1 MILLL
6 LLLLAVHG
14 GWLVFCS
21 LAILVL
27 LLLKF
32 EHLFCSCSRPLSF
45 LSCHTLPFL
54 LALSF
59 HDGEF
64 LGTLPFNS
72 IDTCLSLPLRSKLL
86 LTFGLKDGNLTI
98 VLLLLLFL
106 FLVLEDLLELFDRA
120 SMFVGQLL
128 QLGSVLLLFFAL
140 TCLFIFGLFVQELI
154 HQFVSLLCRVIELI
168 LALFD
173 NLTPSLILLM

>member
-1 MILLL
+1 M
-6 LLLLAVHG
+6 
-14 GWLVFCS
+14 
-21 LAILVL
+21 

-54 LALSF
+54 LALSL

-72 IDTCLSLPLRSKLL
+72 IDTSLSLPLRSKLL
-86 LTFGLKDGNLTI
+86 FTFSLKDGNLTI

-106 FLVLEDLLELFDRA
+106 FLVLEDLLELLDRA

-128 QLGSVLLLFFAL
+128 KLGSVLLLFFAL

-173 NLTPSLILLM
+173 NFTASLILLMRADCHSCVTSIISLKDI